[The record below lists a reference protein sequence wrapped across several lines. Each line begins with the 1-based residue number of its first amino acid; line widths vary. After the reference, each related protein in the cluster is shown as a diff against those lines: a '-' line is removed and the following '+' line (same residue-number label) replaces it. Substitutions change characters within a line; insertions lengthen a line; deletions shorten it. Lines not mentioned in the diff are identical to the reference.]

1 MSGGGSC
8 SRWGGVVSGAEAAAA
23 QHRRGEWGGSCSRWG
38 GVVSGGGSC
47 SRWGGVV
54 SGAVAAAGGEAW

>member
-1 MSGGGSC
+1 MSG
-8 SRWGGVVSGAEAAAA
+8 
-23 QHRRGEWGGSCSRWG
+23 GGSCSRWG